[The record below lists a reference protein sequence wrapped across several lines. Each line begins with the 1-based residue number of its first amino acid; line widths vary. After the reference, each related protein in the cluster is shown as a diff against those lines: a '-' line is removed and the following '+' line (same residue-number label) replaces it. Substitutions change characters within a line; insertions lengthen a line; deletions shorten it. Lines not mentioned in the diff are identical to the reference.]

1 MDMEKFSYAAPDD
14 PLLRRLIIRAIE
26 SFIGQP
32 FLKELYSNY
41 RSSGVPHHLF
51 FAKAIELLDIDV
63 QWHGSSF
70 DNIPPQGPLVFVAN
84 HPYGVLDGLII
95 CLLANQ
101 TRRDFKIL
109 INSVLCNAPEMES
122 CSLPIDFGDTTEA
135 IQTNVASR
143 KAAREHLQ
151 NGGALIVFPAGGVA
165 TTPTIFSR
173 QAQENDWAPLVGQ
186 LIRRSRASVVPIYF
200 SGQNSLFFQVAS
212 HFNYTLRTALLF
224 RETQRR
230 MGTVLDVVL
239 GDPLIYEQL
248 EDQLPPVNLAKMLQR
263 HTQALA
269 KQYDFAG

>member
-95 CLLANQ
+95 LMMIIEDLH
-101 TRRDFKIL
+101 I
-109 INSVLCNAPEMES
+109 
-122 CSLPIDFGDTTEA
+122 
-135 IQTNVASR
+135 
-143 KAAREHLQ
+143 
-151 NGGALIVFPAGGVA
+151 
-165 TTPTIFSR
+165 
-173 QAQENDWAPLVGQ
+173 
-186 LIRRSRASVVPIYF
+186 VVPQSI
-200 SGQNSLFFQVAS
+200 
-212 HFNYTLRTALLF
+212 
-224 RETQRR
+224 
-230 MGTVLDVVL
+230 
-239 GDPLIYEQL
+239 
-248 EDQLPPVNLAKMLQR
+248 LPQK
-263 HTQALA
+263 
-269 KQYDFAG
+269 